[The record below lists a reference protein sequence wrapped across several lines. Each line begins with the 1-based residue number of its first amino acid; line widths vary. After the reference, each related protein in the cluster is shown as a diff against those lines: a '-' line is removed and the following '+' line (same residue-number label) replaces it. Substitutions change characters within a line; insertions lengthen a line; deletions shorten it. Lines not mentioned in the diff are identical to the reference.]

1 MVNSINFHGSDFLI
15 CQRNGSAYPTS
26 LILSNSLPLA
36 NSQCI
41 ENPDLPPLTFQY
53 ELDAKQ
59 KEQGS
64 SGRQPTALWVNLASI
79 FECPDA
85 IAVSKSAYVTCMSQT
100 HSRLQL
106 ETHITFWRISSQS
119 LVLHQF
125 PRYSW
130 EVAQAFSKSQV
141 GFNVCNGFG
150 FCI

>member
-64 SGRQPTALWVNLASI
+64 PGRQPTALWVNLASI

-85 IAVSKSAYVTCMSQT
+85 IAVSKPAYVTCMSQT

-106 ETHITFWRISSQS
+106 ETHNILEDIITKFSSS
-119 LVLHQF
+119 SV
-125 PRYSW
+125 
-130 EVAQAFSKSQV
+130 SKVFLRGSP
-141 GFNVCNGFG
+141 GFLQITSGV
-150 FCI
+150 